1 MSATNLFIED
11 LEEDSD
17 DQDVFEDCR
26 ETFSD
31 DDEEDEDAFER
42 LPEELIVKILSS
54 LTQKEIALSIARINK
69 RWKLSIIP
77 RAFFLILRFWS
88 GFMTYPKFPAFGK
101 HFAFPV
107 NGTTV

>member
-17 DQDVFEDCR
+17 DHDVFEDCR
-26 ETFSD
+26 ETLSD

-42 LPEELIVKILSS
+42 LPDELIVKILSY

-69 RWKLSIIP
+69 R
-77 RAFFLILRFWS
+77 
-88 GFMTYPKFPAFGK
+88 
-101 HFAFPV
+101 
-107 NGTTV
+107 